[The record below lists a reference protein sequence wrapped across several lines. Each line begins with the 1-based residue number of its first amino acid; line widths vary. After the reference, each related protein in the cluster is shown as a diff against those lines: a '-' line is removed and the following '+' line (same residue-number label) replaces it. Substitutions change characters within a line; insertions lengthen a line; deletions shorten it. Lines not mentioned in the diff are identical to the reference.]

1 MNKEKII
8 DELVDKYYFYPS
20 WYNLFDRMCAY
31 LEKKPTK
38 EQYKLLLKW
47 ELNNDK

>member
-1 MNKEKII
+1 MNKEKVI

-20 WYNLFDRMCAY
+20 RYNLFGRICAY

-38 EQYKLLLKW
+38 EQYKLILKK
-47 ELNNDK
+47 ELK